1 MSTLIAA
8 TALLA
13 TTAAPSCSWD
23 SPGRDAFRGDV
34 VAAVDHYLDIPPAT
48 RARLKA
54 RMARHAYDEVA
65 DIRRDRIEGRH
76 EYVDLRDMH
85 FGRGTV
91 CRQVSRQRWAE
102 HALERGLVYCEDE
115 HCLIVPTVCGNLSRV
130 TRVERPEVAPARAE
144 QPEAAQED
152 RAPRVAQADDST
164 PLEFEPP
171 GAGPAA
177 GPSFQ
182 DGVAPG
188 PVGGGASGMPA
199 QPGAGAGTGAPSGSG
214 SRPWAQIAG
223 LGPWDPGP
231 RLDIVPAIEQPPPPI
246 PEPGTALL
254 WLGGIAGLAAARRW
268 RHGWSRTGR

>member
-34 VAAVDHYLDIPPAT
+34 VAAVDYYRDIPPDT

-85 FGRGTV
+85 FGRGGV
-91 CRQVSRQRWAE
+91 CRQVSRQRWTE
-102 HALERGLVYCEDE
+102 HALERGLVYCEDG

-130 TRVERPEVAPARAE
+130 TRVERPEVATARAE
-144 QPEAAQED
+144 QPDAAHED
-152 RAPRVAQADDST
+152 GPPRVAQQADDGA

-182 DGVAPG
+182 DGAAPA
-188 PVGGGASGMPA
+188 PAGGGAGDMPG
-199 QPGAGAGTGAPSGSG
+199 QPAAGNPDGSG
-214 SRPWAQIAG
+214 ARPWGPIAG
-223 LGPWDPGP
+223 PGPWDPGP
-231 RLDIVPAIEQPPPPI
+231 RLDIVPVIEPPPPPI

-254 WLGGIAGLAAARRW
+254 WLGGLAALAASRRW
-268 RHGWSRTGR
+268 QRARSRSGR